1 MTPNKTICAVRE
13 AVVIDLQVW
22 PCSPIEV
29 VLATTRN
36 GGGRVLRWMKKVAS
50 RRTDHPCVQDFSA
63 AVVPK
68 LMKLVEMRIK
78 RTRMARV
85 VHAIFSEFISNLLK

>member
-1 MTPNKTICAVRE
+1 
-13 AVVIDLQVW
+13 
-22 PCSPIEV
+22 
-29 VLATTRN
+29 
-36 GGGRVLRWMKKVAS
+36 MKMVAS
-50 RRTDHPCVQDFSA
+50 RRTDHPYVQDFSA

-78 RTRMARV
+78 RTRMAKV